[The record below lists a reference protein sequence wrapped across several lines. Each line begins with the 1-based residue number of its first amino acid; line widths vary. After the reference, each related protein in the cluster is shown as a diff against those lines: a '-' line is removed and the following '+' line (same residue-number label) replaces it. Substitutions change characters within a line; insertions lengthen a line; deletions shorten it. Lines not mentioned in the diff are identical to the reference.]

1 MKNSNS
7 KLIIIHGFSAEV
19 FQELEGAAI
28 ENWKEKVRGA
38 RRGCDEREEEKGM
51 LSCAKEQEEN
61 EGRK

>member
-1 MKNSNS
+1 MAFQQR
-7 KLIIIHGFSAEV
+7 FSRNWKK
-19 FQELEGAAI
+19 GAAM
-28 ENWKEKVRGA
+28 EKRKEKVRGA